1 MGVNSGKTKDERPM
15 ASDNA
20 NANHAS
26 SDIVSMTGVAGRYA
40 AALFDLASEAGQAD
54 AVETELNSIRASINS
69 SPDLRAFINSPVY
82 GRDDQLSAVTALAQ
96 KAGYSATTANFLKLV
111 ASNRRLFALE
121 PIIDSYMAR
130 AAKAR
135 GEVAAEATSAAP
147 MNDDQIKALRMEI
160 ESMIGKAV
168 NLQTRVD
175 PGLLGGLVV
184 KVGSKMIDSSLRTK
198 LNKLRTVMKEA

>member
-1 MGVNSGKTKDERPM
+1 M
-15 ASDNA
+15 ASENA

-40 AALFDLASEAGQAD
+40 AALFDLATDAGQGD
-54 AVETELNSIRASINS
+54 AVEAELTSIRASVNES
-69 SPDLRAFINSPVY
+69 ADLRAFIKSPVY
-82 GRDDQLSAVTALAQ
+82 NRDDQLAAITALADR
-96 KAGYSATTANFLKLV
+96 AGYSTMTANFLKLV

-121 PIIDSYMAR
+121 SIIDSFMAR
-130 AAKAR
+130 AAKVR

-147 MNDDQIKALRMEI
+147 MNDDQVKALRMEI

-175 PGLLGGLVV
+175 PDLLGGLVV

-198 LNKLRTVMKEA
+198 LNKLKIAMKEA